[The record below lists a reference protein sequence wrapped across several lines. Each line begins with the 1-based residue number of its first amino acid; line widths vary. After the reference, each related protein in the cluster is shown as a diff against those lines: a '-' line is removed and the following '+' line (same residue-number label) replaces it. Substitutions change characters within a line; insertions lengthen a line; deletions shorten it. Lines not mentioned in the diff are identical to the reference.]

1 MNPPGHDFALNV
13 LASDLLA
20 WRTSSD
26 VLRNRASPQ
35 MERSASV
42 GGVRLSLEPTLARH
56 RSLPRTSAA
65 PLCLTCVEDD
75 GDLFIRRKTLTQL
88 VAELGTVS
96 TDDNEPT
103 A

>member
-42 GGVRLSLEPTLARH
+42 GGVRLSLECR
-56 RSLPRTSAA
+56 RSPVTGAFRGRLPRRS
-65 PLCLTCVEDD
+65 V
-75 GDLFIRRKTLTQL
+75 
-88 VAELGTVS
+88 
-96 TDDNEPT
+96 
-103 A
+103 

>member
-1 MNPPGHDFALNV
+1 MCSETERRPDGTVCIRGRCAPVPGV
-13 LASDLLA
+13 
-20 WRTSSD
+20 
-26 VLRNRASPQ
+26 
-35 MERSASV
+35 
-42 GGVRLSLEPTLARH
+42 PTLARH

-65 PLCLTCVEDD
+65 PLCLTSVEDD

-88 VAELGTVS
+88 IAELGTVS